1 MGVWEKNMA
10 KTIGLQQLAAKVYD
24 LINGLS
30 PEIKASLGDLE
41 AAFDVI
47 IYGASGNGKTNF
59 TVMLL
64 KALLLAMPE
73 ARAEYIS
80 YEEAHGKTVQDCMI
94 QRHNMLTEV
103 GGRLTITD
111 HLNYEELDK
120 KMGRRQS
127 AKIWIIDSL
136 QASAFTF
143 QECQKLKEKY
153 VMSRKKKI
161 IIYVSW
167 SDGKTPKGSTAKA
180 VEYYANIKI
189 LVDRLIAFP
198 KSRYGGNLPF
208 VIYAP
213 GARAKWGT
221 DYAKVTK
228 PLNEFLKRNGKKET
242 DVPKEKIFKV
252 TSQGSNNVSE
262 STPQGEETRE
272 DGAPVLLV
280 SNMPGVSLDVEKETE
295 VLQPQIVTNDS
306 L

>member
-1 MGVWEKNMA
+1 MGKS
-10 KTIGLQQLAAKVYD
+10 IGLQQLAAKVYD
-24 LINGLS
+24 LIHGLP

-41 AAFDVI
+41 AAFDAI

-94 QRHNMLTEV
+94 ERHNMLSVV
-103 GGRLTITD
+103 GSRLTITD
-111 HLNYEELDK
+111 HLNYAELDK

-127 AKIWIIDSL
+127 PKIWIIDSL

-167 SDGKTPKGSTAKA
+167 SDGKTPKGSVAKA
-180 VEYYANIKI
+180 VEYYANIK
-189 LVDRLIAFP
+189 LFVDRLIVFP

-208 VIYAP
+208 VIYEP
-213 GARAKWGT
+213 GARAKWGA

-228 PLNEFLKRNGKKET
+228 PLNEHLKRTGKKST
-242 DVPKEKIFKV
+242 NVPKADFNKGESDQLNNDSAESSPSMPGPQQN
-252 TSQGSNNVSE
+252 TS
-262 STPQGEETRE
+262 PL
-272 DGAPVLLV
+272 LLV
-280 SNMPGVSLDVEKETE
+280 R
-295 VLQPQIVTNDS
+295 
-306 L
+306 